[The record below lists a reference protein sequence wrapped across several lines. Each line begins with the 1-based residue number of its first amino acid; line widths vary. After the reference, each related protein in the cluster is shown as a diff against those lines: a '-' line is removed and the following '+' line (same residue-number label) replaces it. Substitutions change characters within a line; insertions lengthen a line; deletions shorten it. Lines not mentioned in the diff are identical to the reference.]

1 MALTPVHNAR
11 RRRLSLRMLLACA
24 LVTLMAVTM
33 PGTEA
38 AADPTSLADI
48 EAQIRDA
55 WAKAE
60 PLIEDY
66 NKVHENFVKN
76 QAQQQELQAKLDPL
90 KTQVDLAQLRVGAI
104 AAEFYKSQG
113 INPLNAVITSGT
125 PELLAD
131 QLTFLDQMA
140 RAQQRQIAGIN
151 ALVDDYNAQKAPLD
165 KIVAD
170 LATQDADL
178 AAKKSEIE
186 ARLNDLQKLRLK
198 LYGSSGGTG
207 SYRPWPCPAEYA
219 PTSGYK
225 VAAFACSQAGKPY
238 KWAASGPSSY
248 DCSGLT
254 MKAWEQVGVYLP
266 HNAADQRRSVT
277 SVARA
282 NLQLGDLVFFYSPIH
297 HVGIYV
303 GDGKIMHAPSAGD
316 FVRMAIMDDAGPVN
330 SFGRP

>member
-1 MALTPVHNAR
+1 MI
-11 RRRLSLRMLLACA
+11 
-24 LVTLMAVTM
+24 VTM

-48 EAQIRDA
+48 EAQIRDV
-55 WAKAE
+55 WNQAE
-60 PLIEDY
+60 PLIEEY
-66 NKVHENFVKN
+66 NSVHDNFVKN
-76 QAQQQELQAKLDPL
+76 QAQQQELEKKLAPL
-90 KTQVDLAQLRVGAI
+90 RTQVDLAQLRIGAI
-104 AAEFYKSQG
+104 AAEVYKRPG
-113 INPLNAVITSGT
+113 MDTFNAVLSSGS
-125 PELLAD
+125 PEALAD
-131 QLTFLDQMA
+131 QLTFLEQMTLS
-140 RAQQRQIAGIN
+140 QERQIEGVN
-151 ALVDDYNAQKAPLD
+151 AVVEDYNAQKAPLD

-170 LATQDADL
+170 LAVQDADL
-178 AAKKSEIE
+178 AAKKADIE
-186 ARLNDLQKLRLK
+186 GRLNELQKLRIK

-207 SYRPWPCPAEYA
+207 SFRPWPCPSAYE

-225 VAAFACSQAGKPY
+225 VAAFACKQAGLPY

-254 MKAWEQVGVYLP
+254 MKAWQQVGVYLP
-266 HNAADQRRSVT
+266 HNAADQRKVT
-277 SVARA
+277 TNVTRA

-316 FVRMAIMDDAGPVN
+316 NVRMAIMDDAGPIN